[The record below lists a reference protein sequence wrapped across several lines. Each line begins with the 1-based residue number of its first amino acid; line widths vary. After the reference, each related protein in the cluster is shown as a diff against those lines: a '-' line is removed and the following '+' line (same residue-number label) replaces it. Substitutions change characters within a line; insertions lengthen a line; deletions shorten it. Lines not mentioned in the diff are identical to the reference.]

1 MTSQDEANETEL
13 GNLPGAEN
21 NGVGC
26 PTIPDQDSYNPA
38 DSIDKLEEAA
48 KAMGF
53 DEQCVSE
60 AKAISEDTMTTEK
73 AQANVSTPFGGGSA
87 SYENNRTDSYVDNTL
102 TEKGCAP
109 LSLVSNQMKL
119 EEVAMTCNMN
129 KTVSTQGAE
138 SYTNLSLRIE
148 TNPIIEQSV
157 LDSIAAGRSEIQ
169 ELLDASQAS
178 IDKLVGDT
186 ASLDAINKLVMNCAG
201 VCEQGLIDMA
211 TGAIQKMFK
220 DKTDLV
226 ENTHKM
232 NLKTMEEYNYN
243 NPVTANLEGVT
254 IDQTIDSEITISSTQ
269 SVDDTT
275 KNVMKESMQRLSRAV
290 AHEELNSKVGPG
302 ATLDKAREMVNDQ
315 VEQSFTKNDTNI
327 NNSITENKMTM
338 DTNNNVTL
346 SVVGPIRNS
355 DISQAI
361 KSQVSLTVQQ
371 QVKKS
376 VEIGK
381 TVATKI
387 INEEISKKIDNRV
400 ADGVDKV
407 IAATGESRAKL
418 QEAIKT
424 EDVAAM
430 VGAQGE
436 SAGAMWT
443 GAGGGLGTAAQGI
456 GGGIGEAGR
465 GLGEGAASALSAL
478 MIPIAV
484 IGGII
489 VLVILYMMFG
499 GSKAPAAAAAPAGVG
514 ANLAGLMAAAKS
526 AGGANFSK
534 LASAAKGAAAGA
546 KGGLSKFGLPIT
558 LLMRIPWR
566 KVFAFILLVAFVLF
580 MIFYGYPKL
589 KKKFEGRVRNNK
601 VNIPAPRQ
609 RMQPVN
615 TQSLKTPYM
624 RGEGRFIG
632 DRSARKIPSYKK
644 INQSRNFRKP
654 TQKQHVNMYNSV
666 DPGINITTTHNPT
679 YHFINKPAED
689 KPVAYSKKSRI

>member
-1 MTSQDEANETEL
+1 MTSQDEANESEVS
-13 GNLPGAEN
+13 GMPGAGN
-21 NGVGC
+21 NDVGC
-26 PTIPDQDSYNPA
+26 PTIPEQDSYNPA
-38 DSIDKLEEAA
+38 DSVDKLEEAA

-53 DEQCVSE
+53 DQQCVSE
-60 AKAISEDTMTTEK
+60 AKAISDDTMSNSK
-73 AQANVSTPFGGGSA
+73 AQANISTPFGGGSA
-87 SYENNRTDSYVDNTL
+87 SYEENKTESYVDNTL

-109 LSLVSNQMKL
+109 LSLVSNQLKL

-129 KTVSTQGAE
+129 KTVSNQGAE

-148 TNPIIEQSV
+148 TNPIIEQTV
-157 LDSIAAGRSEIQ
+157 LDSIAAGRAEIQ
-169 ELLDASQAS
+169 DLLDASQEA
-178 IDKLVGDT
+178 IALLAGDKS
-186 ASLDAINKLVMNCAG
+186 SLDAINKLVMNCAG

-211 TGAIQKMFK
+211 SGAIEKMFK

-269 SVDDTT
+269 SIDDTS
-275 KNVMKESMQRLSRAV
+275 KSVMKESMQRLSRAV

-387 INEEISKKIDNRV
+387 INEEISKKIDNRI

-407 IAATGESRAKL
+407 IAATGKSRAKL
-418 QEAIKT
+418 QEAIKA

-430 VGAQGE
+430 IGAQGE

-443 GAGGGLGTAAQGI
+443 GAGQGLGDAAQGV

-499 GSKAPAAAAAPAGVG
+499 GSKAPAAAPAAGG
-514 ANLAGLMAAAKS
+514 NLAGLMAAAKS
-526 AGGANFSK
+526 AGGANFAK
-534 LASAAKGAAAGA
+534 LAAAAKGAAAGA
-546 KGGLSKFGLPIT
+546 KGGLSKFGLPIG
-558 LLMRIPWR
+558 LLFRLPWG
-566 KVFAFILLVAFVLF
+566 KIIGTILFVVFVLF

-624 RGEGRFIG
+624 RGEPRFKG

-654 TQKQHVNMYNSV
+654 TQKQHVNMYNAV
-666 DPGINITTTHNPT
+666 EPGINITTTHNPT
-679 YHFINKPAED
+679 YHFINKPEED
-689 KPVAYSKKSRI
+689 KPVAYTKKSRI

>member
-60 AKAISEDTMTTEK
+60 AKAISEDTMTTEL

-102 TEKGCAP
+102 TERGCAP

-148 TNPIIEQSV
+148 TNPIIEKTV

-186 ASLDAINKLVMNCAG
+186 ASLDAINRLVMTCAG

-387 INEEISKKIDNRV
+387 INEEISKKIDNRI

-418 QEAIKT
+418 QDAIKT

-430 VGAQGE
+430 IGAQGE

-443 GAGGGLGTAAQGI
+443 GAGSGVGTAAT
-456 GGGIGEAGR
+456 
-465 GLGEGAASALSAL
+465 GLGEGVGRAGEGLGKGAASALSAL

-499 GSKAPAAAAAPAGVG
+499 GSKAPAAAPATVG
-514 ANLAGLMAAAKS
+514 GNLSGLMSAAKS
-526 AGGANFSK
+526 AGGANFAK
-534 LASAAKGAAAGA
+534 MAAMAKAAAAKGGV
-546 KGGLSKFGLPIT
+546 SKFGLPIA

-566 KVFAFILLVAFVLF
+566 KVFAFLAFVVFVILF
-580 MIFYGYPKL
+580 LIYGRPWI
-589 KKKFEGRVRNNK
+589 KKQMEGRVRNNI
-601 VNIPAPRQ
+601 VIPAPRQ
-609 RMQPVN
+609 AMPPIN
-615 TQSLKTPYM
+615 TQSLKSPYK
-624 RGEGRFIG
+624 RVEPRNFKG

-644 INQSRNFRKP
+644 INQSRNFRRP
-654 TQKQHVNMYNSV
+654 TQKQHVNMYNAV
-666 DPGINITTTHNPT
+666 DPGLNITTVHNPS
-679 YHFINKPAED
+679 YHFQNKVD
-689 KPVAYSKKSRI
+689 DNPVMYTKNSRV